1 MSSVRQDDVIEC
13 DRNDETTH
21 QRGESSQGVLTLWGH
36 TGSWLGRSAV
46 CYTSPGFDTEFPV
59 SATVEARPFLLSEA
73 RDRIGETLAVSDWV
87 FIDQTQ
93 VNVFGEVTRWRT
105 PGHCE
110 PETAKQGPYG
120 GTLIHGFH
128 MVALL
133 SHFFKDAGLFP
144 ADGERPLNYGL
155 DRVRVLKPVV
165 IGDGVHLRSHISLL
179 DATDKGRGEVL
190 LKSCHQVEARG
201 VEGRVLYAEYLTYW
215 FPKKLS

>member
-1 MSSVRQDDVIEC
+1 MATSL
-13 DRNDETTH
+13 ET
-21 QRGESSQGVLTLWGH
+21 
-36 TGSWLGRSAV
+36 
-46 CYTSPGFDTEFPV
+46 
-59 SATVEARPFLLSEA
+59 RPFRLSEA
-73 RDRIGETLAVSDWV
+73 RDRIGEPLAVSDWV

-110 PETAKQGPYG
+110 PETASKGPYG
-120 GTLIHGFH
+120 GTIIHGFH

-133 SHFFKDAGLFP
+133 SHFFRDAGLFP
-144 ADGERPLNYGL
+144 LDGERPLNYGL
-155 DRVRVLKPVV
+155 DKVRVLKPVV

-190 LKSCHQVEARG
+190 LKSCHQIEARG

-215 FPKKLS
+215 FPNA